1 MRTKKIAAMFAVGA
15 LAVATPAAAAQPV
28 NIQSISSVFGRTN
41 GTAFP
46 FAAFSGAPLLVRFNH
61 TFNDGDHHIR
71 QIAAMP
77 LPQQSAEEVSFADEN
92 GDDSFTY
99 DVAHEGVDP
108 TGVVQSS
115 FHGRCAGSCTVPLGT
130 RPPGDFVFVLSGFRV
145 TFDNGDHHLDQ
156 LAITEFNGFL
166 TTVFKDEN
174 GDDLFTYDV
183 SYAWVPTSRLTL
195 VDEVSGTVVGRG
207 SATVNRFTGEK
218 VIRGFSVDN
227 TRTSGEGQDNHI
239 RDLGVI
245 VNSSGIV
252 VRYSDVDPVNSAPWS
267 YRVQYAAL
275 R

>member
-28 NIQSISSVFGRTN
+28 NIQAISSVFGRTN

-46 FAAFSGAPLLVRFNH
+46 FAAFAGAPLLVRFNY
-61 TFNDGDHHIR
+61 TFNDSDHHIR

-77 LPQQSAEEVSFADEN
+77 LPQQSVEEVSFADEN
-92 GDDSFTY
+92 GDDLFTY

-108 TGVVQSS
+108 TGIAQGS
-115 FHGRCAGSCTVPLGT
+115 FHGRCAGSCTVPLST

-145 TFDNGDHHLDQ
+145 AFDNSDHHLDQ
-156 LAITEFNGFL
+156 LAVTELNGFL

-174 GDDLFTYDV
+174 GDDPYTYDV
-183 SYAWVPTSRLTL
+183 SYAWVPTSRLAL
-195 VDEVSGTVVGRG
+195 VDEVSGTVRGRG

-252 VRYSDVDPVNSAPWS
+252 VRYSDVDPVNSADWS

>member
-15 LAVATPAAAAQPV
+15 LALATPAVAAEPV

-46 FAAFSGAPLLVRFNH
+46 FAAFSGAPLLVRFNY
-61 TFNDGDHHIR
+61 TFSNGDHHIR
-71 QIAAMP
+71 QIGTMP

-92 GDDSFTY
+92 GDDLYTY

-108 TGVVQSS
+108 AGVVQGS
-115 FHGRCAGSCTVPLGT
+115 FHGRCAGSCTVPLST

-145 TFDNGDHHLDQ
+145 SFDNSDHHLDQ
-156 LAITEFNGFL
+156 LAVTELNGFL

-174 GDDLFTYDV
+174 GDDAFTYDV
-183 SYAWVPTSRLTL
+183 NYAWVPRSRLALTE
-195 VDEVSGTVVGRG
+195 EVAGTVRG
-207 SATVNRFTGEK
+207 KGSVTINRSTGEK

-227 TRTSGEGQDNHI
+227 TRTSGDGQDNHI

-245 VNSSGIV
+245 VNSSLIL
-252 VRYSDVDPVNSAPWS
+252 VRYSDEDPVNSADWS